1 MDNQQKA
8 YCIAQVTMLNVLC
21 QPEWE
26 GVLSEKGYI
35 YMYGW
40 VPSLFTCNYH
50 NIVNKK

>member
-8 YCIAQVTMLNVLC
+8 YYIAQVTLLNVLC

-35 YMYGW
+35 YMYHW
-40 VPSLFTCNYH
+40 VPSLFTWNYH
-50 NIVNKK
+50 IINKK